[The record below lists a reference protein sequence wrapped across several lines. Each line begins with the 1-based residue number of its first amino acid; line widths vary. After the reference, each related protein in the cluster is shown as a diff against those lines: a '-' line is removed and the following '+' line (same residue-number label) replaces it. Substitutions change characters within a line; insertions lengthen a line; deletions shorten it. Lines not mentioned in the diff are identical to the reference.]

1 MIKKL
6 TLSILCVMAL
16 SLTACASG
24 ESSGNDNETRGQET
38 SVAEKENVTKDEEKE
53 DGYVDE
59 YCEKLLTRW
68 EVDDSYINK
77 HYYETCRWNGEEH
90 KACEDDDKSL
100 KGENL
105 LRSTLSGK
113 HSFMYRGLSNA
124 EDDVLE
130 SFFEDGALLNMN
142 EFFYMLTNEEML
154 THYDIEGYAFVDMDA
169 DGENELVFHGQ
180 NAIME
185 AYLVFYIRDNSV
197 YLTSVGGEQVSELK
211 TDGSFSNRRMIG
223 TIELAGKNPVVKYS
237 AWDDNIYSDA
247 GTFIKGEAYIDGMQV
262 TESEYEAYIKNWS
275 DDTENVDFVEFT
287 TENLDKEPDYEEAEA
302 PATKEGGTVNV
313 ADKWNIDSSYIGDYD
328 GMWDDDYHK
337 TCEDDDKYLEG
348 EALLKS
354 VAIGNRSFIYK
365 SNNESSGDLGISMGA
380 SLNMNELFYVLSNGK
395 KTANMDITGFAM
407 EDITGDGK
415 KELVIEGKTES
426 LYTYIVIYDY
436 KGIAYMTE
444 FSGWKISRINN
455 DGTFEG
461 PGKEPVYLDVDNMTP
476 VVKYKAWH
484 INNTSGNTGYFT
496 EDKLVGYE
504 EYLEYI
510 IEWNSQSDKFTLTE
524 FTMDNLKNM

>member
-38 SVAEKENVTKDEEKE
+38 SVAEKENVTKDEDKE
-53 DGYVDE
+53 DGDVDE
-59 YCEKLLTRW
+59 YYEKLLTRW

-77 HYYETCRWNGEEH
+77 HYYETCRWNGEE
-90 KACEDDDKSL
+90 
-100 KGENL
+100 
-105 LRSTLSGK
+105 
-113 HSFMYRGLSNA
+113 
-124 EDDVLE
+124 
-130 SFFEDGALLNMN
+130 
-142 EFFYMLTNEEML
+142 
-154 THYDIEGYAFVDMDA
+154 
-169 DGENELVFHGQ
+169 
-180 NAIME
+180 
-185 AYLVFYIRDNSV
+185 
-197 YLTSVGGEQVSELK
+197 
-211 TDGSFSNRRMIG
+211 
-223 TIELAGKNPVVKYS
+223 
-237 AWDDNIYSDA
+237 
-247 GTFIKGEAYIDGMQV
+247 
-262 TESEYEAYIKNWS
+262 
-275 DDTENVDFVEFT
+275 
-287 TENLDKEPDYEEAEA
+287 
-302 PATKEGGTVNV
+302 
-313 ADKWNIDSSYIGDYD
+313 
-328 GMWDDDYHK
+328 HK

-407 EDITGDGK
+407 ADITGDGK

-426 LYTYIVIYDY
+426 MYTYIVIYDY

-444 FSGWKISRINN
+444 FSGWKISRINT

-461 PGKEPVYLDVDNMTP
+461 PGKEPAYLDVDNMTP

-484 INNTSGNTGYFT
+484 INNTSGNAGYFT
-496 EDKLVGYE
+496 EDKLVDYE

-524 FTMDNLKNM
+524 FTMDNLKNI